1 MFGLALVIG
10 AIFEAAA
17 LVFFIV
23 ADDPHM
29 AFMLAITGLAMGLMT
44 YILLY
49 AQGTAESHAVIPAWK
64 KFAGKHSPAAK
75 SAPAGVHLPP
85 PSIMPIAICAG
96 AAVMFFGLA
105 VNLPF
110 FTLGTV
116 LLGLAMV
123 GWLIDSRRE
132 WKAVVTAGSGAI
144 KNPTPL
150 RPSRRIVDVVLIAF
164 FSLLIGQSAIFAG
177 GAKADP
183 GPVGADP
190 MAPTIIASGVKFNL
204 EKLVIKAG
212 TEVTLSITNK
222 DSGIPHNLAIV
233 EGGTTVFAGEQFAG
247 VATKEYTL
255 PALDANKVYTFRCEV
270 HPNMKGTITLVP

>member
-110 FTLGTV
+110 FTLGTA

-270 HPNMKGTITLVP
+270 HPNMKGTIELVP

>member
-10 AIFEAAA
+10 GIFEAAA
-17 LVFFIV
+17 LVLFVV

-49 AQGTAESHAVIPAWK
+49 AQSTAESHADIPAWK
-64 KFAGKHSPAAK
+64 KFPGKHSPAAK

-116 LLGLAMV
+116 MLGIAMI

-150 RPSRRIVDVVLIAF
+150 RPSRRIIDVVLIAF

-177 GAKADP
+177 GAKAEP
-183 GPVGADP
+183 APIGADP
-190 MAPTIIASGVKFNL
+190 MAPKIVASGVKFDL
-204 EKLVIKAG
+204 DTLVIKAG

-222 DSGIPHNLAIV
+222 DSGIPHNLASV
-233 EGGTTVFAGEQFAG
+233 ESGTTVFSGEQFAG
-247 VATKEYTL
+247 IATEDYTI
-255 PALDANKVYTFRCEV
+255 PALDANKIYTFRCEV
-270 HPNMKGTITLVP
+270 HPNMKGNIDLVP

>member
-29 AFMLAITGLAMGLMT
+29 SFMLAITGFAMGLMT

-49 AQGTAESHAVIPAWK
+49 AQSTAESHAVIPAWK
-64 KFAGKHSPAAK
+64 KFAGKHSPATK

-116 LLGLAMV
+116 MLGIAMI

-183 GPVGADP
+183 GPTGADP
-190 MAPTIIASGVKFNL
+190 MAPTITASGVKFNL
-204 EKLVIKAG
+204 DKVLIKAG
-212 TEVTLSITNK
+212 TEVTLTITNK

-233 EGGTTVFAGEQFAG
+233 ESGTTVFAGEQFAG
-247 VATKEYTL
+247 VATEEYTL
-255 PALDANKVYTFRCEV
+255 PALDANKIYTFRCEV
-270 HPNMKGTITLVP
+270 HPNMKGTIELVP

>member
-1 MFGLALVIG
+1 MFGLALAIG
-10 AIFEAAA
+10 GIFEAAA

-29 AFMLAITGLAMGLMT
+29 AFMLAVTGLAMGLMT

-49 AQGTAESHAVIPAWK
+49 AQSTAENHANLPEWK

-116 LLGLAMV
+116 LLGIAMI

-132 WKAVVTAGSGAI
+132 WKAVATAGGGAI

-183 GPVGADP
+183 GPTGADP
-190 MAPTIIASGVKFNL
+190 MTPAITASGVKFDL
-204 EKLVIKAG
+204 DKLVIKAG
-212 TEVTLSITNK
+212 VEVVLTITNK
-222 DSGIPHNLAIV
+222 DSGIPHNFAII
-233 EGGTTVFAGEQFAG
+233 ENGTAVFSGEQFVG
-247 VATKEYTL
+247 VATEDYAL
-255 PALDANKVYTFRCEV
+255 PALDANKIYTFRCDV
-270 HPNMKGTITLVP
+270 HPNMKGTIELVP

>member
-49 AQGTAESHAVIPAWK
+49 AQNTAESHAVIPAWK
-64 KFAGKHSPAAK
+64 KFPGKHSPAAK

-116 LLGLAMV
+116 LLGIAMI

-132 WKAVVTAGSGAI
+132 WKAVVSAGRGAI

-183 GPVGADP
+183 GPTGADP
-190 MAPTIIASGVKFNL
+190 MAPTITASGVKFNL
-204 EKLVIKAG
+204 DKVLIKAG
-212 TEVTLSITNK
+212 TEVTLTITNK

-233 EGGTTVFAGEQFAG
+233 ESGTTVFAGEQFAG
-247 VATKEYTL
+247 VATEEYTL
-255 PALDANKVYTFRCEV
+255 PALDANKIYTFRCEV
-270 HPNMKGTITLVP
+270 HPNMKGTIELVP

>member
-10 AIFEAAA
+10 AIFEVAA
-17 LVFFIV
+17 LVFFVV

-49 AQGTAESHAVIPAWK
+49 AQDTAESHADIPEWK
-64 KFAGKHSPAAK
+64 KFSGKHSPAAK
-75 SAPAGVHLPP
+75 MPPPGVHLPP

-116 LLGLAMV
+116 LLGIAMI

-132 WKAVVTAGSGAI
+132 WKAVATARGGAI

-164 FSLLIGQSAIFAG
+164 FSLLIGQSAIFAS

-183 GPVGADP
+183 GPTGADP
-190 MAPTIIASGVKFNL
+190 MAPAITASGVKFNL

-255 PALDANKVYTFRCEV
+255 PALDAKKVYTFRCEV

>member
-1 MFGLALVIG
+1 VFGLALVIG
-10 AIFEAAA
+10 GIFEAAA

-29 AFMLAITGLAMGLMT
+29 SFMLAITGLAMGIMT
-44 YILLY
+44 YILGY
-49 AQGTAESHAVIPAWK
+49 AQETAESHADLPEWK

-116 LLGLAMV
+116 MLGIAMI

-132 WKAVVTAGSGAI
+132 WKAVVAAGGGAI
-144 KNPTPL
+144 KNPPPL

-183 GPVGADP
+183 GPAAADP
-190 MAPTIIASGVKFNL
+190 VAPKIVASGVKFDLDN
-204 EKLVIKAG
+204 LVIKAG
-212 TEVTLSITNK
+212 TEVTLTMTNK
-222 DSGIPHNLAIV
+222 DSGIPHNLAIL
-233 EGGTTVFAGEQFAG
+233 ENGTTVFSGEQFTG
-247 VATKEYTL
+247 IATEDYTL
-255 PALDANKVYTFRCEV
+255 PALDANKIYSFRCDV
-270 HPNMKGTITLVP
+270 HPNMKGTIELVP

>member
-29 AFMLAITGLAMGLMT
+29 SFMLAITGFAMGLMT

-49 AQGTAESHAVIPAWK
+49 AQSTAESHAVIPAWK

>member
-10 AIFEAAA
+10 GIFEAAA
-17 LVFFIV
+17 LVFFVV

-49 AQGTAESHAVIPAWK
+49 AQSTAESHADIPAWK
-64 KFAGKHSPAAK
+64 KFPGKHSPAAK

-116 LLGLAMV
+116 MLGIAMI

-150 RPSRRIVDVVLIAF
+150 RPSRRIIDVVLIAF

-177 GAKADP
+177 GAKAEP
-183 GPVGADP
+183 APIGADP
-190 MAPTIIASGVKFNL
+190 MAPKIVASGVKFDL
-204 EKLVIKAG
+204 DTLVIKAG

-233 EGGTTVFAGEQFAG
+233 ESGITVFSGEQFAG
-247 VATKEYTL
+247 IATEDYTI
-255 PALDANKVYTFRCEV
+255 PALDANKIYEFRCEV
-270 HPNMKGTITLVP
+270 HPNMKGNIKLVP

>member
-116 LLGLAMV
+116 LLGLAMI

-233 EGGTTVFAGEQFAG
+233 EGSTTVFAGEQFAG

>member
-10 AIFEAAA
+10 GIFEAAA
-17 LVFFIV
+17 LVFFVV

-29 AFMLAITGLAMGLMT
+29 SFMLAITGLAMGLMT

-49 AQGTAESHAVIPAWK
+49 AQNTAQSHAVIPAWK

-75 SAPAGVHLPP
+75 SSPAGVHLPP

-116 LLGLAMV
+116 MLGIAMF

-183 GPVGADP
+183 GPAGADP
-190 MAPTIIASGVKFNL
+190 MAPAITASGVKFNL
-204 EKLVIKAG
+204 DKLVIKAG
-212 TEVTLSITNK
+212 TEVTLMITNK

-233 EGGTTVFAGEQFAG
+233 ESGTTVFSGEQFAG
-247 VATKEYTL
+247 VATEEYTL
-255 PALDANKVYTFRCEV
+255 PALDANKIYTFRCEV
-270 HPNMKGTITLVP
+270 HPNMKGTIELVP

>member
-29 AFMLAITGLAMGLMT
+29 SFMLAITGFAMGLMT

-49 AQGTAESHAVIPAWK
+49 AQSTAESHAAIPAWK
-64 KFAGKHSPAAK
+64 KFSGKHSPAAK

-116 LLGLAMV
+116 MLGIAMI

-150 RPSRRIVDVVLIAF
+150 RPSRRIVDVVLVAF

-183 GPVGADP
+183 GPTGADP
-190 MAPTIIASGVKFNL
+190 MAPAITASGVKFSL

-212 TEVTLSITNK
+212 TEVTLTMTNK

-233 EGGTTVFAGEQFAG
+233 ESGTTIFSGEQFAG
-247 VATKEYTL
+247 VATEEYTL
-255 PALDANKVYTFRCEV
+255 PALDANKIYTFRCEV
-270 HPNMKGTITLVP
+270 HPNMKGTIELVP

>member
-1 MFGLALVIG
+1 
-10 AIFEAAA
+10 
-17 LVFFIV
+17 
-23 ADDPHM
+23 
-29 AFMLAITGLAMGLMT
+29 MLAITGLAMGLMT

-110 FTLGTV
+110 FTLGTA

-132 WKAVVTAGSGAI
+132 WKAVVAAGGGAI

-164 FSLLIGQSAIFAG
+164 FSLLIGQSAIFAS

-183 GPVGADP
+183 GPTGADP
-190 MAPTIIASGVKFNL
+190 MAPAITASGVKFNL

-255 PALDANKVYTFRCEV
+255 PALDAKKVYTFRCEV

>member
-10 AIFEAAA
+10 GIFEAAA
-17 LVFFIV
+17 LVFFVV

-29 AFMLAITGLAMGLMT
+29 AFMLAITGLAMGIMT

-49 AQGTAESHAVIPAWK
+49 AQSTAESHADIPAWK
-64 KFAGKHSPAAK
+64 KFSGKHSPAAK
-75 SAPAGVHLPP
+75 SAPVGVHLPP

-116 LLGLAMV
+116 LLGIAMI

-150 RPSRRIVDVVLIAF
+150 RPSRRLVDVVLIAF

-177 GAKADP
+177 GAKAEP
-183 GPVGADP
+183 APSGADP
-190 MAPTIIASGVKFNL
+190 MAPKIVASGVKFDL
-204 EKLVIKAG
+204 DTLVIKAG

-233 EGGTTVFAGEQFAG
+233 ESGTTVFSGEQFVG
-247 VATKEYTL
+247 VATENYTI
-255 PALDANKVYTFRCEV
+255 PSLDANKIYTFRCEV
-270 HPNMKGTITLVP
+270 HPNMKGSIELVP

>member
-1 MFGLALVIG
+1 MFGLSLVIG
-10 AIFEAAA
+10 GIFEAAA

-29 AFMLAITGLAMGLMT
+29 AFMLAITGLAMGIMT
-44 YILLY
+44 YILGY
-49 AQGTAESHAVIPAWK
+49 AQETAESHGTLPEWK
-64 KFAGKHSPAAK
+64 RFAGKHSPAAK

-116 LLGLAMV
+116 ILGIAMI

-132 WKAVVTAGSGAI
+132 WRAVSAARGGAI
-144 KNPTPL
+144 TNPTPL
-150 RPSRRIVDVVLIAF
+150 RPSRRIVDVLLIAF

-183 GPVGADP
+183 GPIGADP
-190 MAPTIIASGVKFNL
+190 EAPKIVASGVKFNL
-204 EKLVIKAG
+204 DKLVIKAG
-212 TEVTLSITNK
+212 TEVTLSFTNK
-222 DSGIPHNLAIV
+222 DSGIPHNVAIL
-233 EGGTTVFAGEQFAG
+233 EGSTKVFAGEQFTG
-247 VATKEYTL
+247 IATEDYTI
-255 PALDANKVYTFRCEV
+255 PALDANKTYTFRCDV
-270 HPNMKGTITLVP
+270 HPNMKGTIELVP

>member
-49 AQGTAESHAVIPAWK
+49 AQSTAESHAVIPAWK

-116 LLGLAMV
+116 LLGMAMI

-132 WKAVVTAGSGAI
+132 WKAVATAGSGAI

-183 GPVGADP
+183 GPTGADP
-190 MAPTIIASGVKFNL
+190 AAPKIVASGVKFNL
-204 EKLVIKAG
+204 DKLIIKAG
-212 TEVTLSITNK
+212 VEVTLSMTNK

-233 EGGTTVFAGEQFAG
+233 ESGTTVFSGEQFVG
-247 VATKEYTL
+247 IETTNYTI
-255 PALDANKVYTFRCEV
+255 PALDANKIYTFKCEV
-270 HPNMKGTITLVP
+270 HPNMKGTIELVP

>member
-1 MFGLALVIG
+1 MFGLALAIG

-49 AQGTAESHAVIPAWK
+49 AQSTAESHGTLPEWK

-116 LLGLAMV
+116 ILGIAMI

-132 WKAVVTAGSGAI
+132 WRAVSAARGGAI
-144 KNPTPL
+144 TNPTPL
-150 RPSRRIVDVVLIAF
+150 RPSRRIVDVLLIAF

-177 GAKADP
+177 GAKAEP
-183 GPVGADP
+183 GSTGADP
-190 MAPTIIASGVKFNL
+190 QAPKIVASGVKFNL
-204 EKLVIKAG
+204 DKLVIKAG
-212 TEVTLSITNK
+212 TEVTLSFTNK
-222 DSGIPHNLAIV
+222 DSGIPHNVAIL
-233 EGGTTVFAGEQFAG
+233 EGSTKVFAGDQLTG
-247 VATKEYTL
+247 IATEEYTI
-255 PALDANKVYTFRCEV
+255 PALDANKTYTFRCDV
-270 HPNMKGTITLVP
+270 HPNMKGTIELVP

>member
-10 AIFEAAA
+10 AIFEVAA

-29 AFMLAITGLAMGLMT
+29 AFMLAITGLAMALMT
-44 YILLY
+44 YILGY
-49 AQGTAESHAVIPAWK
+49 AQETAESHAELPAWR
-64 KFAGKHSPAAK
+64 KFSGKHSPAAK

-110 FTLGTV
+110 FALGTV
-116 LLGLAMV
+116 LLGIAMI

-132 WKAVVTAGSGAI
+132 WKAVVVARGGAI
-144 KNPTPL
+144 QNPTPL
-150 RPSRRIVDVVLIAF
+150 RPSRRIVDVMLIAF

-183 GPVGADP
+183 GPAGADP
-190 MAPTIIASGVKFNL
+190 TAPAIIASGVKFNL
-204 EKLVIKAG
+204 EKVVIKAG
-212 TEVTLSITNK
+212 TEVTLTMVNK
-222 DSGIPHNLAIV
+222 DSGIPHNFAIV
-233 EGGTTVFAGEQFAG
+233 ESGTTVFASEQFAG
-247 VATKEYTL
+247 VATKKFTL

-270 HPNMKGTITLVP
+270 HPNMKGTISFAP

>member
-10 AIFEAAA
+10 GIFEAAA
-17 LVFFIV
+17 LVFFVV

-29 AFMLAITGLAMGLMT
+29 AFMLAITGLALGLMT

-49 AQGTAESHAVIPAWK
+49 AQSTAESHADIPAWK
-64 KFAGKHSPAAK
+64 KFPGKHSPAAK

-116 LLGLAMV
+116 MLGIAMI

-150 RPSRRIVDVVLIAF
+150 RPSRRIIDVVLIAF
-164 FSLLIGQSAIFAG
+164 FSLLIGHSAIFAG
-177 GAKADP
+177 GAKAEP
-183 GPVGADP
+183 APIGADP
-190 MAPTIIASGVKFNL
+190 MAPKIVASGVKFDL
-204 EKLVIKAG
+204 DTIVIKAG

-233 EGGTTVFAGEQFAG
+233 ESGTTVFSGEQFAG
-247 VATKEYTL
+247 IATEDYTI
-255 PALDANKVYTFRCEV
+255 PALDANKIYTFRCEV
-270 HPNMKGTITLVP
+270 HPNMKGNIKLVP

>member
-10 AIFEAAA
+10 GIFEAAA
-17 LVFFIV
+17 LVFFV
-23 ADDPHM
+23 AADDPHM

-49 AQGTAESHAVIPAWK
+49 AQGTAESHADLPVWK
-64 KFAGKHSPAAK
+64 KFAGRHSPAAK
-75 SAPAGVHLPP
+75 SAPAGVHLPSS
-85 PSIMPIAICAG
+85 SIMPIAICAG

-116 LLGLAMV
+116 MLGIAMV

-132 WKAVVTAGSGAI
+132 WKAVVSAGSGAI

-150 RPSRRIVDVVLIAF
+150 RPSRRIVDMVLIAF

-183 GPVGADP
+183 GPTGADP
-190 MAPTIIASGVKFNL
+190 MAPAITASGVKFNL
-204 EKLVIKAG
+204 DKLVIKAG
-212 TEVTLSITNK
+212 TEVTLMITNK

-233 EGGTTVFAGEQFAG
+233 ESGTTVFSGEQFAG
-247 VATKEYTL
+247 VATEEYTL
-255 PALDANKVYTFRCEV
+255 PALDANKIYTFRCEV
-270 HPNMKGTITLVP
+270 HPNMKGTIELVP

>member
-255 PALDANKVYTFRCEV
+255 PARDANKVYTFRCEV

>member
-49 AQGTAESHAVIPAWK
+49 AQGTAESHAAIPAWK
-64 KFAGKHSPAAK
+64 KFPGKHSPAAK
-75 SAPAGVHLPP
+75 SAPAGVHLP
-85 PSIMPIAICAG
+85 SSSFMPIAICAG

-116 LLGLAMV
+116 LLGIAMI

-183 GPVGADP
+183 GPTGADP
-190 MAPTIIASGVKFNL
+190 AAPEIVASGVKFNL
-204 EKLVIKAG
+204 DKLVVKAG
-212 TEVTLSITNK
+212 TEVTLTFTNK
-222 DSGIPHNLAIV
+222 DSGIPHNFAIV
-233 EGGTTVFAGEQFAG
+233 ESGTTVFSGEQFAG

-255 PALDANKVYTFRCEV
+255 PAFDANKIYTFRCEV
-270 HPNMKGTITLVP
+270 HPNMKGNIDLVP

>member
-1 MFGLALVIG
+1 MFGLALAIG

-17 LVFFIV
+17 LVFFVV

-49 AQGTAESHAVIPAWK
+49 AQSTAESHGTLPEWK

-116 LLGLAMV
+116 ILGIAMI

-132 WKAVVTAGSGAI
+132 WRAVSAARGGAI
-144 KNPTPL
+144 TNPTPL
-150 RPSRRIVDVVLIAF
+150 RPSRRIVDVLLIAF

-177 GAKADP
+177 GAKAEP
-183 GPVGADP
+183 GSTGADP
-190 MAPTIIASGVKFNL
+190 QAPKIVASGVKFNL
-204 EKLVIKAG
+204 DKLVIKAG
-212 TEVTLSITNK
+212 TEVTLSFTNK
-222 DSGIPHNLAIV
+222 DSGIPHNVAIL
-233 EGGTTVFAGEQFAG
+233 EGSTKVFAGDQLTG
-247 VATKEYTL
+247 IATEEYTI
-255 PALDANKVYTFRCEV
+255 PALDANKTYTFRCDV
-270 HPNMKGTITLVP
+270 HPNMKGTIELVP